1 MTTTN
6 PRLREATATRTR
18 EQHPQN
24 SHLAEHVQAAPS
36 KQLHTYVIGTYS
48 NKPIT
53 ISTSR
58 PLGSFASGAKRR
70 SAHDI
75 EAVGK
80 SLEPRRLGV
89 HTEQRGSFDDRA
101 IGVTCSERLGAYHR

>member
-6 PRLREATATRTR
+6 PRFRKASATRTR
-18 EQHPQN
+18 DQHPQN
-24 SHLAEHVQAAPS
+24 SLADHVQAAPS
-36 KQLHTYVIGTYS
+36 KPLHTYVIGTYS
-48 NKPIT
+48 NKPLT

-58 PLGSFASGAKRR
+58 PLGSFASSAKQP

-75 EAVGK
+75 EAAHE
-80 SLEPRRLGV
+80 SLESGRLGV